1 MNLWSLE
8 PWVRTQVTSYKQGK
22 KGLPKC
28 MGLLMGK
35 NHIMTQMVYF
45 SHKLETGLILW
56 KWNND
61 LYQIFESDYY
71 KGIVL
76 MQYKSTRS
84 LINADH

>member
-1 MNLWSLE
+1 
-8 PWVRTQVTSYKQGK
+8 
-22 KGLPKC
+22 
-28 MGLLMGK
+28 
-35 NHIMTQMVYF
+35 MVYF

-76 MQYKSTRS
+76 MQYKSIRS

>member
-45 SHKLETGLILW
+45 SHKFETG
-56 KWNND
+56 
-61 LYQIFESDYY
+61 
-71 KGIVL
+71 
-76 MQYKSTRS
+76 
-84 LINADH
+84 